1 MAKLKALLETKEEYL
16 AHFGDLLSDA
26 FIVEVADI
34 YKSARESSQVLKN
47 FQDGLA
53 NIGSWNAFQISQM
66 YERVKKHTQC
76 DYFQDLV
83 KSLLI
88 VYVKIHMLTHSITD
102 AGDIKIRVP
111 SNENFIHRCLVAVA
125 RGVWK
130 RPYLFYHNVRS
141 IERRA
146 NMNDVDIM
154 IRKCFTSV
162 VRSFLPFDELLQK
175 SALVPDKGPVTPSE
189 DDDDDDE
196 SEEESESESES
207 ESGEEEEEEDEET
220 AAVEEEEEE
229 EEDEEEEDE
238 DDETESASYNE
249 DDTIVVREAE
259 EKEGDAFS
267 HQSPDNDDDLID
279 VPILEMVP
287 TKPLAIIAEEQPEK
301 ELEVPIVVEDT
312 PNLQVEVEVPS
323 AVEAPVPVLE
333 MEPVPIEGIVQ
344 EIVVKV
350 EELEDDPD
358 VKTINVDE
366 EPEESSTSV
375 FPPATFDPDV
385 KSINVVNVPPAS
397 NKSGKS
403 VHIPKHH
410 SRKPDAFF

>member
-1 MAKLKALLETKEEYL
+1 
-16 AHFGDLLSDA
+16 
-26 FIVEVADI
+26 
-34 YKSARESSQVLKN
+34 
-47 FQDGLA
+47 
-53 NIGSWNAFQISQM
+53 M

-189 DDDDDDE
+189 DDDDDEE
-196 SEEESESESES
+196 SEEES
-207 ESGEEEEEEDEET
+207 ESGEEEEEEEEEDEDEEEEAT
-220 AAVEEEEEE
+220 AAEEEEEEE
-229 EEDEEEEDE
+229 EEDDEEEEE
-238 DDETESASYNE
+238 EKETATAAYNDD
-249 DDTIVVREAE
+249 VVEEAE
-259 EKEGDAFS
+259 EGDKES
-267 HQSPDNDDDLID
+267 HPSPEDDDDLID
-279 VPILEMVP
+279 VPVLEMAP
-287 TKPLAIIAEEQPEK
+287 TTPLAVIAEEQSEK
-301 ELEVPIVVEDT
+301 ELEM
-312 PNLQVEVEVPS
+312 PNVHVQLD
-323 AVEAPVPVLE
+323 EAPVPVLE
-333 MEPVPIEGIVQ
+333 MEPVPIEGMVE
-344 EIVVKV
+344 EIIIKE

-358 VKTINVDE
+358 VKTINVGEDE

-403 VHIPKHH
+403 IHIPKHH

>member
-189 DDDDDDE
+189 EDEDDDSD
-196 SEEESESESES
+196 EESESD
-207 ESGEEEEEEDEET
+207 EEEEEEEEET
-220 AAVEEEEEE
+220 AAVEEEEEEEE

-238 DDETESASYNE
+238 EEEDEE
-249 DDTIVVREAE
+249 DEEDENDAREKKDKEE
-259 EKEGDAFS
+259 EKETAAYNDEEDDKKGGNQDS
-267 HQSPDNDDDLID
+267 QSLPDVEDDLID
-279 VPILEMVP
+279 VPILEVAP
-287 TKPLAIIAEEQPEK
+287 TTPLAVIVEEQSEK
-301 ELEVPIVVEDT
+301 ELEMLNVPVQLD
-312 PNLQVEVEVPS
+312 
-323 AVEAPVPVLE
+323 EAPVPVLE

-358 VKTINVDE
+358 VKTINVGE